1 MKLLGSPGS
10 PYVRKARVAFAEKHI
25 PYDFIIARPA
35 DPDSGVAELNP
46 LGKIPVLVC
55 DDGKAIY
62 NSSVIVEYLDGL
74 VVMNKLI
81 PDAFPA
87 RIEVKRWEALGDGIV
102 DATVAISH
110 DERLPIPKRQT
121 AEWYLKQQK
130 KIDAGLA
137 TMEKDL
143 GTREFCYG
151 KTFTLADIVCGM
163 ALGYLDRVLPKVDW
177 RKSCPALRA
186 HAERLAQRVS
196 FRTTLPLP
204 GE

>member
-1 MKLLGSPGS
+1 
-10 PYVRKARVAFAEKHI
+10 
-25 PYDFIIARPA
+25 
-35 DPDSGVAELNP
+35 
-46 LGKIPVLVC
+46 
-55 DDGKAIY
+55 
-62 NSSVIVEYLDGL
+62 
-74 VVMNKLI
+74 
-81 PDAFPA
+81 
-87 RIEVKRWEALGDGIV
+87 
-102 DATVAISH
+102 
-110 DERLPIPKRQT
+110 
-121 AEWYLKQQK
+121 
-130 KIDAGLA
+130 
-137 TMEKDL
+137 MEKDL